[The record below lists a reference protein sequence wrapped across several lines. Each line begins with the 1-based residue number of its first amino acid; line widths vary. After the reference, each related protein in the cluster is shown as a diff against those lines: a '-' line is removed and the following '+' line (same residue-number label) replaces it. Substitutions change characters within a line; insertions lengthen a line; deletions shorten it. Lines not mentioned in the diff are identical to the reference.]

1 VLDSGGVEDDVD
13 WEGAVDD
20 AVAWEEVEGDVEGW
34 EGVEDDVA
42 REVGGGF
49 LKGALFQ
56 TLTGGAGGTEYV

>member
-1 VLDSGGVEDDVD
+1 MLDSGGVEDDVD

-49 LKGALFQ
+49 LEGALFR